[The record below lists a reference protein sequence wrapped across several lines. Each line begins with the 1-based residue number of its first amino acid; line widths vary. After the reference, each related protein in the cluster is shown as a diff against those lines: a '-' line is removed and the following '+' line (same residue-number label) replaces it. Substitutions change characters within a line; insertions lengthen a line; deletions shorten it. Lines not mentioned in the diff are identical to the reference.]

1 MSQIKKVTDFLK
13 NDIPELH
20 KTADELHQLGNVV
33 KERAVGIMG
42 HVKADLADLDKELAE
57 LQAALG
63 LTTNGGPKDE
73 PPLDL

>member
-20 KTADELHQLGNVV
+20 KTADELHGFATTV
-33 KERAVGIMG
+33 KGRAMGVMG
-42 HVKADLADLDKELAE
+42 HVKGEFEALDKELME

-63 LTTNGGPKDE
+63 LTTNG
-73 PPLDL
+73 PPTEEA